1 MKSKIHE
8 HQKNN
13 CKMVSK
19 KTLLVS
25 CLILAITTMNA
36 QTFSTEKI
44 KDGQGYIYETVKN
57 DKTGVRIYTL
67 KNGLKVFLAQNTDEP
82 RIQTYIP
89 VKTGSNNDPSENTGL
104 AHYLE
109 HMVFKGTSKIG
120 TQDWATEQKLL
131 AQISDLY
138 EQHKAETDPE
148 KKIALY
154 KQIDQVSQEASKY
167 SVANEYDKL
176 ISSLGAKGTN
186 AHTNMYETVY
196 KNNIPANE
204 LEKWMVVEK
213 ERFSELVLRLFH
225 TELEAVYEE
234 FNRSQDNDGRLVNFE
249 LMNALFPN
257 TPYGQQT
264 TIGKSE
270 HLKNPSMVAIHNYF
284 DKYYVPNN
292 MAVILVGDLDFDK
305 TIKMVDKYF
314 GTFQYK
320 ELPMKKIMVEKP
332 MTAIVSREV
341 KSPTTERVSMA
352 WRTSGTGTK
361 EAILADMA
369 SEILSNAGGVGLID
383 INIEQNQ
390 LALNASGFSTTF
402 DGYGYLGLNLTT
414 KDGQTLEQGRD
425 LLLSQIEKL
434 KKGDFDEAMIP
445 AIVNNRK
452 LDLMKRFESADG
464 LATTIYS
471 NYTQGISWEQ
481 TLSEVNEFSKITK
494 ADIVKFA
501 KDFFKN
507 NYVIVYKRKGV
518 NDKLVRVSNPK
529 ITPIQLNREAQSE
542 FYKDFTKLTSTDL
555 TPVFVDFKKEIQT
568 KKVKNTTISFVK
580 NNTNAISNLYYI
592 FNMGSDHNKKTALAI
607 GMLEYWG
614 TDKMTPED
622 FKTAFYKIGISYAV
636 NVGNDRT
643 TITLSGLE
651 NNLPKGIALLENLLK
666 NVKPDQTVYDTQ
678 VTTTLNNRAN
688 AKKRK
693 ENIMGAL
700 SNYAKYGKDSRFR
713 DILSE
718 KELKEM
724 DITKLADLVKELTSY
739 EHQIF
744 FYGTDLDAIIPS
756 LEQNHNLAA
765 NKAIPA
771 PKQYIEQETSNKVYF
786 ANYDMVQT
794 EMNRVARGS
803 NYNPN
808 LGGIAS
814 VFNNYFGSGLSSI
827 VFQEIRE
834 SKSLAYSA
842 NASYGMAT
850 DKNLNDY
857 MTVSIGTQANKLP
870 QAVDAISTLL
880 SDMPKIEKQ
889 FNNAKES
896 SLKQI
901 ASTRIIK
908 TNIFFTQLNLKKLG
922 FDYDIRKDTYA
933 RIQNLTLE
941 GTNDFFNK
949 EVKPKKY
956 NTAIIGKKE
965 NLDFE
970 ALKKLGDI
978 QEVTLEEIFNY

>member
-1 MKSKIHE
+1 
-8 HQKNN
+8 
-13 CKMVSK
+13 MVSK
-19 KTLLVS
+19 KTALLS
-25 CLILAITTMNA
+25 CLLLAITTIKA
-36 QTFSTEKI
+36 QTFSNEK
-44 KDGQGYIYETVKN
+44 KQDSQGYTYETVKN
-57 DKTGVRIYTL
+57 DKTGVRVYTL

-89 VKTGSNNDPSENTGL
+89 VRTGSNNDPADNTGL

-120 TQDWATEQKLL
+120 TQDWTTEKKLI

-148 KKIALY
+148 KKIAIY

-186 AHTNMYETVY
+186 AHTSLNETVY

-204 LEKWMVVEK
+204 LEKWMIVEK

-249 LMNALFPN
+249 LMNALFPL

-284 DKYYVPNN
+284 DTYYVPNN
-292 MAVILVGDLDFDK
+292 MAIVLVGDLDFDA

-320 ELPMKKIMVEKP
+320 ELPIKKLATEKP
-332 MTAIVSREV
+332 MTSIVSREV
-341 KSPTTERVSMA
+341 YSPTAERLTMA
-352 WRTSGTGTK
+352 WRTAGVGTK
-361 EAILADMA
+361 ESLLSNITA
-369 SEILSNAGGVGLID
+369 EILSNAGGVGLID
-383 INIEQNQ
+383 IAINQKQ
-390 LALNASGFSTTF
+390 LALRAGAGASIMN
-402 DGYGYLGLNLTT
+402 DYGYQSLSLST
-414 KDGQTLEQGRD
+414 KEGQTLEEGKT
-425 LLLSQIEKL
+425 LLLEQVNRI
-434 KKGDFDEAMIP
+434 KKGDFDEWMIQ
-445 AIVNNRK
+445 AVINNMI
-452 LDLMKRFESADG
+452 LDRMKTFESSDG
-464 LATTIYS
+464 LATSLYDSFIEGRNWS
-471 NYTQGISWEQ
+471 QI
-481 TLSEVNEFSKITK
+481 LSEMEEYSKITK

-501 KDFFKN
+501 NEFYKD

-542 FYKDFTKLTSTDL
+542 FYKNFAALTSTDL
-555 TPVFVDFKKEIQT
+555 APVFVDFKKEIQT

-580 NNTNAISNLYYI
+580 NNTNSISSLYYI
-592 FNMGSDHNKKTALAI
+592 FNMGSDHNKKLGMAV
-607 GMLEYWG
+607 GMLDYFG
-614 TDKMTPED
+614 TDKMSSED
-622 FKTAFYKIGISYAV
+622 IKKEFYKIGISYSV
-636 NVGNDRT
+636 NVGSDMT
-643 TITLSGLE
+643 TLALTGLE
-651 NNLPKGIALLENLLK
+651 NNLPKGIALLENFMK
-666 NVKPDQTVYDTQ
+666 NVKGDQEVYNTQ
-678 VTTTLNNRAN
+678 VISMLNNRAN

-693 ENIMGAL
+693 ESIINAL
-700 SNYAKYGKDSRFR
+700 TNYAKYGKDSRFR
-713 DILSE
+713 NIISE

-724 DITKLADLVKELTSY
+724 NISEMTNMIKELTNF

-744 FYGTDLDAIIPS
+744 FYGSDLNAIVAA
-756 LEQNHNLAA
+756 LEKNHNLDAS
-765 NKAIPA
+765 KSA
-771 PKQYIEQETSNKVYF
+771 PTPKVFLEPETNNKVYF

-794 EMNRVARGS
+794 EMTRVAKGS

-808 LGGIAS
+808 LAGTAS
-814 VFNNYFGSGLSSI
+814 VFNSYFGSGLSSI

-842 NASYGMAT
+842 NASFRMPS

-857 MTVSIGTQANKLP
+857 MNVSIGTQANKLP
-870 QAVDAISTLL
+870 QAVDAISVLL

-901 ASTRIIK
+901 ASSRIIK
-908 TNIFFTQLNLKKLG
+908 SSIFFNQLNLKKLG
-922 FDYDIRKDTYA
+922 FDYDIRKDTFKK
-933 RIQNLTLE
+933 IQNLTLE
-941 GTNDFFNK
+941 ETNDFFNK

-970 ALKKLGDI
+970 ALKKLGEI
-978 QEVTLEEIFNY
+978 QEVSLEEIFNY

>member
-1 MKSKIHE
+1 MKKI
-8 HQKNN
+8 
-13 CKMVSK
+13 
-19 KTLLVS
+19 LFVS
-25 CLILAITTMNA
+25 CLFIAVTTIQA
-36 QTFSTEKI
+36 QTFSTEK
-44 KDGQGYIYETVKN
+44 KQDSQGYTYETVKN

-89 VKTGSNNDPSENTGL
+89 VKTGSNNDPSDNTGL

-120 TQDWATEQKLL
+120 TQDWATEQKLI

-186 AHTNMYETVY
+186 AHTNMHETVY
-196 KNNIPANE
+196 KNNIPSNE
-204 LEKWMVVEK
+204 LEKWMVIEK

-249 LMNALFPN
+249 LMNALFPD

-292 MAVILVGDLDFDK
+292 MAVVLVGDLNFDK

-332 MTAIVSREV
+332 MTSIVSREV
-341 KSPTTERVSMA
+341 KSPTSERLTMA
-352 WRTSGTGTK
+352 WRTSGTGSK
-361 EAILADMA
+361 EAILADMT
-369 SEILSNAGGVGLID
+369 SEILSNQGGVGLID

-390 LALNASGFSTTF
+390 LALNAAGFSTTF
-402 DGYGYLGLNLTT
+402 DQYGYLGLNITT
-414 KDGQTLEQGRD
+414 KEGQTLEQGRD
-425 LLLSQIEKL
+425 LLLSQIDKL
-434 KKGDFDEAMIP
+434 KKGNFDEAMIP
-445 AIVNNRK
+445 AIINNRK
-452 LDLMKRFESADG
+452 LDIMKTFESADG
-464 LATTIYS
+464 LATSIYRM
-471 NYTQGISWEQ
+471 YTQSKTWEQ

-501 KDFFKN
+501 NDFIKD

-529 ITPIQLNREAQSE
+529 ITPIQLNRDAQST
-542 FYKDFTKLTSTDL
+542 FYKDFAKLTSTEL

-568 KKVKNTTISFVK
+568 KKVKNTTVSFVK
-580 NNTNAISNLYYI
+580 NNTNQISNLYYI

-614 TDKMTPED
+614 TDKMSPED
-622 FKTAFYKIGISYAV
+622 IKKEFYKIGVSYSV

-643 TITLSGLE
+643 TIVLSGLE
-651 NNLPKGIALLENLLK
+651 SNLPKGIALLENLLK
-666 NVKPDQTVYDTQ
+666 NVKPDQAIYNTQ
-678 VTTTLNNRAN
+678 VETTLNNRAN

-693 ENIMGAL
+693 ESIMAAL
-700 SNYAKYGKDSRFR
+700 TNYAKYGKDSRFR

-724 DITKLADLVKELTSY
+724 DITKLADMVKELTSY
-739 EHQIF
+739 EHQVF
-744 FYGTDLDAIIPS
+744 FYGTDLNTITAA
-756 LEQNHNLAA
+756 LEKNHNLAA

-771 PKQYIEQETSNKVYF
+771 PKQYLEPATSNKVYF

-794 EMNRVARGS
+794 EMGRVALGEK
-803 NYNPN
+803 YNSN

-814 VFNNYFGSGLSSI
+814 VFNSYFGSGLSSI

-842 NASYGMAT
+842 NAFYGMAN
-850 DKNLNDY
+850 DKNLSDY
-857 MTVSIGTQANKLP
+857 MSVNIGTQANKLP
-870 QAVDAISTLL
+870 QAVDALNNLL
-880 SDMPKIEKQ
+880 SDMPKIDRQ

-901 ASTRIIK
+901 ASSRIIK
-908 TNIFFTQLNLKKLG
+908 TNIFFNQLGLKKLG

-933 RIQNLTLE
+933 RIQNLTLD
-941 GTNDFFNK
+941 GATDFFNK
-949 EVKPKKY
+949 EVKTKKY

-965 NLDFE
+965 SLDFE

-978 QEVTLEEIFNY
+978 EEVTLEEIFNY